1 MLHTDGNPKGIRVDI
16 YPLLKRLVDQ
26 DGSDLYLAT
35 GAPPSAKFSGELTP
49 LSDTP
54 FAHGEVEAIA
64 RSVMNEEQCEE
75 FDRELEMNLAIS
87 PEGIGRFRLN
97 IFKQRNEVSL
107 VARNIQTEIPRFDD
121 LGLPAILKD
130 VITAKNGLVLFVGG
144 TGSGKSTSLAA
155 LIDHRNAFKGGHII
169 TIEDPVEYV
178 HPHKKC
184 IVNQRE
190 VGVDTMS
197 FHAALKNTL
206 RQAPDVILIGEIRD
220 RETMEHAVAFAE
232 TGHLA
237 ISTLHANNAN
247 QAIDR
252 IINFFPA
259 ESKAQLLHD
268 LGNNVRAIV
277 SQRLVPT
284 VDGKRCAAIE
294 ILLGSHTI
302 KQMIMKNQLSDI
314 KEAMLKSENQG
325 MKTFDSALY
334 DLVQE
339 GRITEEEALKNADS
353 ANNLRLRLKLTAKSA
368 PEEDDA
374 ELMLRGEVPA
384 ASAGDVEEGADAAD
398 ADGEEDVAEAT
409 PDADIHAMMAARMGG
424 GGTSAAANEPG
435 ADASGGD
442 AAARAAK
449 AAEKLAA
456 LRAAK
461 AAKSAG
467 AANGGNAAAPTAAS
481 GDAGGL
487 ASAAAAFE
495 LSLEPTEEPEEAPE
509 PGAEE
514 DPMQMGMGRVG

>member
-1 MLHTDGNPKGIRVDI
+1 MQIDITD
-16 YPLLKRLVDQ
+16 LLKRLVDF
-26 DGSDLYLAT
+26 DGSDLYLST
-35 GAPPSAKFSGELTP
+35 GAPPSAKFAGELTA
-49 LSDTP
+49 LSNKVLER
-54 FAHGEVEAIA
+54 GEVEAIA
-64 RSVMNEEQCEE
+64 RSIMNSEQCEE
-75 FDRELEMNLAIS
+75 FDRELEMNLAIA

-155 LIDHRNAFKGGHII
+155 LIDHRNTVKGGHII

-247 QAIDR
+247 QALDR
-252 IINFFPA
+252 IINFFP
-259 ESKAQLLHD
+259 EERKAQLLHD
-268 LGNNVRAIV
+268 LGNNIRAIV

-302 KQMIMKNQLSDI
+302 KQMIMKDQLSDI

-325 MKTFDSALY
+325 MKTFDSALFE
-334 DLVQE
+334 LAKS
-339 GRITEEEALKNADS
+339 GRITQEEALKNADS
-353 ANNLRLRLKLTAKSA
+353 ANNLRLRFKLSGSSK
-368 PEEDDA
+368 EEDQS
-374 ELMLRGEVPA
+374 ELMMRGQLP
-384 ASAGDVEEGADAAD
+384 SQ
-398 ADGEEDVAEAT
+398 VA
-409 PDADIHAMMAARMGG
+409 
-424 GGTSAAANEPG
+424 
-435 ADASGGD
+435 
-442 AAARAAK
+442 AAK
-449 AAEKLAA
+449 AAEEKKASQRKAAEAAKAKLAA
-456 LRAAK
+456 IKQQKSDSARKASEPSKGAPAPGNAQPASTNMDIHAAMAARIADHK
-461 AAKSAG
+461 AANDQDSSDHKDSSG
-467 AANGGNAAAPTAAS
+467 SSLGLKAAAT
-481 GDAGGL
+481 
-487 ASAAAAFE
+487 AFE
-495 LSLEPTEEPEEAPE
+495 LAL
-509 PGAEE
+509 EE
-514 DPMQMGMGRVG
+514 DPDPDFTEESDDENSGAKFGMGKIG